1 MKKNRKIIIIVGVII
16 GLLVI
21 GIVVFLMFKKNNFT
35 TIDSSND
42 TNIDTTIDTSV
53 KNSNSEYKIS
63 DNALSSFDLYFMQK
77 ENNKKNKVYSP
88 LSIKYALSMLKD
100 GADGDSKTQ
109 IENIIGDYNPK
120 KYMNSSN
127 ISLANAMFI
136 RNDYKKNIK
145 DEYVNLLKERY
156 NAEIIYDAFETPS
169 KINKWISDK
178 TLGLIPYMLDDT
190 NGNLLFLVNALG
202 IDMDWKYVIQPVPEG
217 TIYDKEHYSEPTPFS
232 VSYPHENYYTGAN
245 WLDSNYYNYIKFNN
259 QTLVNGLE
267 IASSI
272 NNYDIVSELGEEN
285 IRKTVGDAYD
295 KWKAEGNCDPI
306 DYEDTNT
313 FLNRYIKEI
322 DEGYKDVGSS
332 TDYSF
337 YVDDDIKVF
346 QKDLKSYNGLSLE
359 YIGFMP
365 KSTSLDKF
373 VENIDTNKLN
383 NYISKLKTI
392 ELNNFTKG
400 KITRITGLMPI
411 FKFEYELNLQKDL
424 ESLGVTNVFVPNHAN
439 LVNLSSDNSLYISE
453 AKHKTNIEFSNEG
466 IKAAAVS
473 MVGGWGDTGCY
484 FEYKYDVP
492 VEEIDITFDKPY
504 MFIIRD
510 KDSKE
515 VWFAG
520 TVYEP
525 ISCDESK
532 TCLRNK

>member
-1 MKKNRKIIIIVGVII
+1 MKKNKKIIIIIGVLI

-21 GIVVFLMFKKNNFT
+21 GTAVFLIFKKNIFT
-35 TIDSSND
+35 TV
-42 TNIDTTIDTSV
+42 DTSV
-53 KNSNSEYKIS
+53 KNSNSEYRID

-77 ENNKKNKVYSP
+77 ENNGKNKVYSP

-100 GADGDSKTQ
+100 GADGNSKKQ

-120 KYMNSSN
+120 KYPNSSN
-127 ISLANAMFI
+127 VSLANGMFI
-136 RNDYKKNIK
+136 RNDYKKNVK
-145 DEYVNLLKERY
+145 DEYVNLLKEKY
-156 NAEIIYDAFETPS
+156 NAEIIYDAFKTPDN
-169 KINKWISDK
+169 INKWINDK
-178 TLGLIPYMLDDT
+178 TLGLIPNMLDDT

-202 IDMDWKYVIQPVPEG
+202 IDMDWKYVIQPVQEG
-217 TIYDKEHYSEPTPFS
+217 VLYDEDHSSYYAAFS
-232 VSYPHENYYTGAN
+232 VSYPHEDYYTGVS
-245 WLDSNYYNYIKFNN
+245 WLDSNSYRYINFNN
-259 QTLVNGLE
+259 KTLVNGLE

-272 NNYDIVSELGEEN
+272 NNYDIVSELGEAN
-285 IRKTVGDAYD
+285 IRKTVGSAYD
-295 KWKAEGNCDPI
+295 KWKAEGNCDPD

-332 TDYSF
+332 TDYTF

-365 KSTSLDKF
+365 KNISLDKF
-373 VENIDTNKLN
+373 VENIDANKLN

-411 FKFEYELNLQKDL
+411 FKFEYELELQKDL
-424 ESLGVTNVFVPNHAN
+424 EFLGVTNVFVPNHAN
-439 LVNLSSDNSLYISE
+439 LINLSSDKSLYISE
-453 AKHKTNIEFSNEG
+453 AKHKANIEFSNEG
-466 IKAAAVS
+466 IKAAAATT
-473 MVGGWGDTGCY
+473 VGGAGDVNCS

-492 VEEIDITFDKPY
+492 VEEIDITFDKSY
-504 MFIIRD
+504 MFLIRD
-510 KDSKE
+510 KNTKE

-525 ISCDESK
+525 ISCDESE
-532 TCLRNK
+532 TCYIYDNPM

>member
-1 MKKNRKIIIIVGVII
+1 MKKNKKIIIIVGVIM
-16 GLLVI
+16 GLLI
-21 GIVVFLMFKKNNFT
+21 ISIVVFFIFKKNIFT
-35 TIDSSND
+35 TV
-42 TNIDTTIDTSV
+42 DTSV

-63 DNALSSFDLYFMQK
+63 DNALSNFDLYFMQK
-77 ENNKKNKVYSP
+77 ENNSKNKVYSP

-100 GADGDSKTQ
+100 VTDGDSKKQ
-109 IENIIGDYNPK
+109 IENIIGNYNTK
-120 KYMNSSN
+120 KYPNSSN
-127 ISLANAMFI
+127 VSLANAMFI

-145 DEYVNLLKERY
+145 DEYVNLLKEKY
-156 NAEIIYDAFETPS
+156 NAEIIYDAFKTPDN
-169 KINKWISDK
+169 INKWINDK
-178 TLGLIPYMLDDT
+178 TLGLIPNMLDDT
-190 NGNLLFLVNALG
+190 NGNLFFLVNALG

-217 TIYDKEHYSEPTPFS
+217 TLYDNEHSSYYDAFS
-232 VSYPHENYYTGAN
+232 VSYPHEDYYAGVA
-245 WLDSNYYNYIKFNN
+245 WLDSNYYRYIKFNN

-272 NNYDIVSELGEEN
+272 NNYDIVSELGEAS
-285 IRKTVGDAYD
+285 IRKTVGNAYD
-295 KWKAEGNCDPI
+295 KWKAEGNCSPS
-306 DYEDTNT
+306 DYEDTNV

-322 DEGYKDVGSS
+322 DKGYKDVGSS
-332 TDYSF
+332 TDYTF

-365 KSTSLDKF
+365 KSISLDKF
-373 VENIDTNKLN
+373 VENIDANKLN

-411 FKFEYELNLQKDL
+411 FKFEYELNFQKDL

-439 LVNLSSDNSLYISE
+439 LINLSSDKSLYISE
-453 AKHKTNIEFSNEG
+453 IKHKANIEFSNEG
-466 IKAAAVS
+466 IKAAAVT
-473 MVGGWGDTGCY
+473 MVGGAGDVNCS

-510 KDSKE
+510 KNSKE

-525 ISCDESK
+525 ISCDESE
-532 TCLRNK
+532 TCFISDNQM